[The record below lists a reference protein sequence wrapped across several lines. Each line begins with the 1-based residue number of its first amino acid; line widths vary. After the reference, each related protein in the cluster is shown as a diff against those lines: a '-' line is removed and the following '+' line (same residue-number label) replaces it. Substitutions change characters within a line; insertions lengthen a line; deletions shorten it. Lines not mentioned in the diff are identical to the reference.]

1 MSKTKRPEVDLDAPE
16 LYINRE
22 LSWLEFNDRVLRQ
35 GLDTSLPLLERLK
48 FLAIVSS
55 NLDEFFL
62 IRVAGL
68 MQQRSAGIR
77 KRDPAGLTPAQQLT
91 HISKRVRR
99 MVDEQTAAVREALG
113 ELRHHGLSI
122 LDPEEWTPGQRDFLR
137 SHFRAEIQPVLTPLA
152 MEELTPPPLLPS
164 LQMNVGLLLIQK
176 GQPRSEARMVVV
188 PIPGQF
194 PRFIS
199 IPTQEGTHMARLEDV
214 VAANVGMLFEGCQV
228 LATAVFR
235 ITRDADVAIQ
245 DDEAGDLLQAVERA
259 VVDRRKRAAVRL
271 TISVKPDRRIRK
283 YLVDWLE
290 LRPDEVYEIDGM
302 LDTAALM
309 EIANRQGYD
318 ELKVPDWPVQ
328 PPRDLLGEED
338 LWHALQ
344 DHDVL
349 LFHPYESFDPVV
361 DLVREAA
368 ADPNVMAIKQTL
380 YRTSGDSP
388 IVKALEQAAESGKQ
402 VTVLVELK
410 ARFDEARN
418 VVWARRLE
426 DAGCHVIYGV
436 AGYKTHAK
444 ALLIVRREATRIHR
458 YVHLSTGNYN
468 DKTAK
473 LYSDIGLMTAD
484 GDLAGDVSSLFNL
497 LTGYSEIVGW
507 SKLAIAPTDLRK
519 RIGELIDREIQ
530 VSTPDRPGRINAKIN
545 SLQDKGICKALYRAS
560 RAGVK
565 VRLNVRGICC
575 LRPGVKGVSDNI
587 EVTSIVDRYLEHARI
602 FHFHNGGHNELYLSS
617 ADWMTRNLDKRLETL
632 FPVSDPALRRRLRD
646 ILATFFADDVQAR
659 RLLPDGQYEKVPT
672 GETPVRA
679 QEVFHQRAVEAA
691 RAGQRASV
699 RFRPLTRPED

>member
-1 MSKTKRPEVDLDAPE
+1 MSKTQRSEVDLDAPE

-35 GLDTSLPLLERLK
+35 GLDKSLPLLERLK

-77 KRDPAGLTPAQQLT
+77 KRDPAGFTPAQQLKA
-91 HISKRVRR
+91 IAERVHR
-99 MVDEQTAAVREALG
+99 MLQEQTAAVDDALT
-113 ELRHHGLSI
+113 ELREHGLSI
-122 LDPEEWTPGQRDFLR
+122 LEPEEWTPGQRDFLR
-137 SHFRAEIQPVLTPLA
+137 SHFRAEIQPVLTPLG
-152 MEELTPPPLLPS
+152 MEELNPPPLLPS
-164 LQMNVGLLLIQK
+164 LQMNVGLLLIHK
-176 GQPRSEARMVVV
+176 GQPRSEAKMVVV

-194 PRFIS
+194 ARFIT

-214 VAANVGMLFEGCQV
+214 VAANVGMLFEDCQV
-228 LATAVFR
+228 LTTAVFR

-259 VVDRRKRAAVRL
+259 VLDRRKRAAVRL
-271 TISVKPDRRIRK
+271 TISARPDRRIRK

-290 LRPDEVYEIDGM
+290 LRPEEVYEIDGM
-302 LDTAALM
+302 LDTASLM

-328 PPRDLLGEED
+328 PPRDLLGEEN

-361 DLVREAA
+361 DLVQEAA

-388 IVKALEQAAESGKQ
+388 IVKALEQAAENGKQ

-458 YVHLSTGNYN
+458 YVHVSTGNYN

-473 LYSDIGLMTAD
+473 LYSDVGLMTAD
-484 GDLAGDVSSLFNL
+484 GDLAGDVSALFNL

-507 SKLAIAPTDLRK
+507 SKLTIAPTDLRR
-519 RIGELIDREIQ
+519 RIVELIDREIQ

-560 RAGVK
+560 MAGVK

-602 FHFHNGGHNELYLSS
+602 FHFHNGGHDELYLSS

-632 FPVSDPALRRRLRD
+632 FPVIDPALRRRLRNA
-646 ILATFFADDVQAR
+646 LETYFADDVKSR
-659 RLLPDGQYEKVPT
+659 RLLPDGTYQKVPT
-672 GETPVRA
+672 GQTPLRA
-679 QEVFHQRAVEAA
+679 QEALYQQAVEAA
-691 RAGQRASV
+691 RRGARASV